1 MATSSL
7 LSIFATAILPIVAIA
22 AVGYVLGS
30 AREIDA
36 DPLNTVTIYV
46 LVPAL
51 IFHSLATTTIGG
63 ETLAKV
69 VVGVVCFLLAMA
81 ALAEGVGRL
90 LREAEPTKSAL
101 VLASTSPNSG
111 NYGIPLSEFAFG
123 GVGRATAVLF
133 LAARSV
139 VIYTLGVYIASRGS
153 GERGLG
159 AITAVLK
166 LPLVYA
172 VFLAIVARTLGVVP
186 PVESTAMETL
196 QLVGDSSIPL
206 MLLLVWIELAGADHG
221 ATLTGSASRP
231 RSSSSPRP
239 SSASASCSR
248 SGSKTR
254 RSHGCSFSNAQ
265 RRWRSPRSYW

>member
-1 MATSSL
+1 M
-7 LSIFATAILPIVAIA
+7 
-22 AVGYVLGS
+22 
-30 AREIDA
+30 
-36 DPLNTVTIYV
+36 

-69 VVGVVCFLLAMA
+69 VVGVVCFLLAMV

-90 LREAEPTKSAL
+90 LREADPTKSAL

-239 SSASASCSR
+239 SSASASRSR

-265 RRWRSPRSYW
+265 RRRRSPRSYW